1 MCPDPDDPPQGAAI
15 PALGS
20 LWGRGGRPT
29 LLRPLALQVARDLN
43 VFGKSLI
50 GRIFGIPVYAS
61 GLLLMLLGVVAI
73 LGLMGD
79 ARILALTLLLLTSV
93 FLHELGHALVARRHG
108 IQVVDI
114 ILGPLVCSARMTEIP
129 ERARVEASIAIAGPA
144 TNFLLA
150 LLALPLLLLL
160 QAPAFGTVGL
170 EYGMWFIW
178 VNVILGAFNLLPG
191 FPMDGGRLLR
201 SLLAARMGWLAA
213 TERAVQVGRVVAI
226 ALAIAGLFFFPRA
239 LLLVPLLAIYLWIMG
254 TRELWVVRQRH
265 GRSPL
270 TGEPLPQG
278 FGPFAGAFNAAGGF
292 GTPFGGFG
300 GFTARPTADGASE
313 YIEAPHGADVEPT
326 PAPSAGGARR
336 PRTIDV
342 EALSDETRSGGI
354 SDDAVRKLES
364 FRGRLRRPNQD

>member
-1 MCPDPDDPPQGAAI
+1 
-15 PALGS
+15 
-20 LWGRGGRPT
+20 
-29 LLRPLALQVARDLN
+29 
-43 VFGKSLI
+43 
-50 GRIFGIPVYAS
+50 
-61 GLLLMLLGVVAI
+61 LLLMLLGVVAI

-178 VNVILGAFNLLPG
+178 VNVILGAF
-191 FPMDGGRLLR
+191 
-201 SLLAARMGWLAA
+201 AARMGWLAA

-313 YIEAPHGADVEPT
+313 YTEAPHGADVEPT